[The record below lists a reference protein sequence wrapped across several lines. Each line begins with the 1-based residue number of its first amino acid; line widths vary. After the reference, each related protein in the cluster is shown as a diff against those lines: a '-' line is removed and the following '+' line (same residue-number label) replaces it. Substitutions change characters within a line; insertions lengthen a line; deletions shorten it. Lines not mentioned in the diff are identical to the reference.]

1 MVMMEGITE
10 LEIVLVE
17 FLDFGNDIHG
27 EVGMVLVVLGLLAVV
42 VVMSSHQAK
51 GKRFCRVD
59 HGLLR

>member
-1 MVMMEGITE
+1 MMEGITE

-42 VVMSSHQAK
+42 VVMSGHQAK